1 MKQLKSDIGIIGAGP
16 AGTVAAC
23 LLRQLGYS
31 VTLLEKLQFPRF
43 VIGES
48 LLAKSLQTLEN
59 AGCLSAVAACGYQR
73 KAGARFKENDHYA
86 DIIFNQKFSD
96 GPGYAYH
103 VKRADFDLLLADCA
117 VEKGA
122 DIHYQ
127 HTVTAITAACNHS
140 RIDFVDNVGK
150 VGQLDCRFILDAS
163 GYGRVLPRLLGIDK
177 PSSLPPRASLFS
189 HITDHIPENSPHSR
203 DRTLI
208 TIHPT
213 QKDVWYWLISF
224 ADGTSSIGAVGNAD
238 YLAPFQAQGLDGLKA
253 IIAEDKALAE
263 ITKHSQ
269 FADWYKTINAYS
281 GSVSD
286 FYGDGF
292 AVLGNA
298 GEFLDP
304 VFSSGVT
311 AALQS
316 SELAVAAVDKTL
328 RGENIDWQSEYVDK
342 LMIGIEIFRRYV
354 EAWYDGRL
362 QKVIFAK
369 DKNPQVTEMIASIL
383 AGYAWDT
390 NNPFVREGKRLDA
403 LAALCSE

>member
-16 AGTVAAC
+16 AGAVAAC

-48 LLAKSLQTLEN
+48 LLAQSLQTLEK
-59 AGCLSAVAACGYQR
+59 AGCLAAVETCGYQR
-73 KAGARFKENDHYA
+73 KAGARFKENDTYA
-86 DIIFNQKFSD
+86 DIIFNQKFSE

-103 VKRADFDLLLADCA
+103 VKRADFDKLLADCA

-122 DIHYQ
+122 EIYYQ
-127 HTVTAITAACNHS
+127 HTVTAINAACNNS
-140 RIDFVDNVGK
+140 RIDFVDEAGEA
-150 VGQLDCRFILDAS
+150 GRLDCRFILDAS

-177 PSSLPPRASLFS
+177 PSTLPARASLFS
-189 HITDHIPENSPHSR
+189 HITDHIPADSPHQR

-208 TIHPT
+208 TVHPT

-238 YLAPFQAQGLDGLKA
+238 YLASFQAQGLDGLKA
-253 IIAEDKALAE
+253 IIAEDKALAQ
-263 ITKHSQ
+263 ITANSQ
-269 FADWYKTINAYS
+269 FADWHKSINGYS

-286 FYGDGF
+286 FHGDGF

-311 AALQS
+311 AALYS
-316 SELAVAAVDKTL
+316 SDLAVTAVDKTL
-328 RGENIDWQSEYVDK
+328 RGEAVDWQSDYTDTLLV
-342 LMIGIEIFRRYV
+342 GIEVFRRYV
-354 EAWYDGRL
+354 DAWYDGSL
-362 QKVIFAK
+362 QRVIFSQ
-369 DKNPQVTEMIASIL
+369 DKNAQVTEMIASIL

-390 NNPFVREGKRLDA
+390 DNPFVKEGKRLQA
-403 LAALCSE
+403 VAALCTE